1 MQEKY
6 MLMAIEEAKKAMM
19 MNEVP
24 VGAVLV
30 KDNKVIARAYNQKEL
45 YNSVTKHA
53 EILVVEKASVELNN
67 WRLDG
72 CDIYITLE
80 PCPMCAS
87 AIKQARISNV
97 YYGLSNKDLN
107 NSNIM
112 KAIFEKDSTNPKVN
126 YNCGYF
132 KKDIAEMMNN
142 FFKKQR
148 NDKK

>member
-6 MLMAIEEAKKAMM
+6 MLMAIEEAKKAIM

-30 KDNKVIARAYNQKEL
+30 KDNKVLAKAYNQKEKCKC
-45 YNSVTKHA
+45 VTKHA
-53 EILVVEKASVELNN
+53 EILVVEKVSSIINN
-67 WRLDG
+67 WRLEG

-97 YYGLSNKDLN
+97 YYGVSNRDTN
-107 NSNIM
+107 NGNIIRS
-112 KAIFEKDSTNPKVN
+112 IFEKDKINPAVK
-126 YNCGYF
+126 YSCGYF
-132 KKDIAEMMNN
+132 EKEIIKLMND
-142 FFKKQR
+142 FFTRQR
-148 NDKK
+148 DREK